1 MSAPAAKNSEPIPGY
16 RLIERLGRG
25 GYGEVW
31 KCEAPGGMHK
41 AIKFVFGDMEGFG
54 TDGQAAEQEYKS
66 LNRVKTIRHP
76 FILSIE
82 RFDIID
88 GQLLIVM
95 ELADRNM
102 WDRFN
107 ECLLEGKQG
116 IPHEELLRYMEEVA
130 EALDLMNGHYQ
141 IQHLD
146 IKPQNLFL
154 VHNHVKVADFGLAKD
169 LDGARADVTGGVTP
183 TYAPPEAFDGWVS
196 RHSDQY
202 SLAIVYQEMLTGRR
216 PFTGSNTRQLILQ
229 HLSAAPDLSSL
240 QENDRDAVARALSK
254 TPTDR
259 FATCAE
265 FVKALRGHRTPLGPN
280 NEAPTEPLSEMI
292 TPRSTSKR
300 SLTEISPPPPFRS
313 TDADGQAQSRR
324 LPSLVTP
331 GHRAF
336 VSPVAPVTKHRP
348 LAPQTTGLPKNT
360 AAPPD
365 RRGDGVLFPALFVG
379 LGGCGMRALA
389 GVRDMLRAKFNHD
402 RLPNT
407 HWLAIDTDPAAVET
421 FLQHGAW
428 DTEEVLLT
436 RLQRPTHY
444 LHRDTLPN
452 VEAWL
457 PADLL
462 YQIPRSHLTEGNRAF
477 GRLALCDHYQ
487 IICHRIRGALAAFA
501 DPDGVAQ
508 ADKMT
513 KLGFRGNAPRVFL
526 VGSLAG
532 GTASGMMLD
541 LAYLV
546 RREMRQMGFQ
556 AGQVLG
562 MMGLPPIRSSAG
574 YFNAKTALRELAHF
588 ENAATTYQVL
598 FDSREQPV
606 TDAERPFR
614 RCHFV
619 PAGESGDGGRLVGER
634 LAALLY
640 AEAFTEAGR
649 LAHPDGDAPAAPA
662 HCVASAF
669 RAVWPHHAVVRAC
682 SDRLNRAILAG
693 WAAGGDGFAHPSL
706 DPLFEKVWAD
716 RGLEID
722 ELKAA
727 FAAVMH
733 DGDGRTPHEAVTAML
748 EPFRH
753 LDKKSPADS
762 DLVRGLINQIL
773 DLVGRVGRE
782 EADHPGRVAGQLIRR
797 EKDLVSEADAKLITA
812 VVSVIEQPGLR
823 LPAAD
828 QLIHRL
834 EERLT
839 ERLEAV
845 DRKIV
850 VAEEQVHD
858 EYARLFALMGVTVA
872 AGASRV
878 GKRSA
883 AGEDAFEDVLQWVDR
898 RVDLLVLRRIL
909 AVYRTLRT
917 NLPEY
922 IREVHLCRSQLKR
935 YAAQIPDGSADG
947 SDKSEIVRHYFGSA
961 ASSAT
966 EVADHVIRLLP
977 PADRQELEQTLQAKI
992 RHEGRGLVN
1001 MCVKP
1006 KEYGDA
1012 LHRLLADQTGRLVE
1026 PLVSAYAAE
1035 FAAWGAGAESLLDQA
1050 SDASAKTFKAVPGGA
1065 QPSLTV
1071 VGLPDDSLLD
1081 DAKEVAGNTAF
1092 ASAKTHGELWVFRE
1106 CRLNDVSVLLQS
1118 ASGSAV
1124 TPEPSATFRHSR
1136 QDVPWPK
1143 S

>member
-1 MSAPAAKNSEPIPGY
+1 
-16 RLIERLGRG
+16 
-25 GYGEVW
+25 
-31 KCEAPGGMHK
+31 
-41 AIKFVFGDMEGFG
+41 
-54 TDGQAAEQEYKS
+54 
-66 LNRVKTIRHP
+66 
-76 FILSIE
+76 
-82 RFDIID
+82 
-88 GQLLIVM
+88 
-95 ELADRNM
+95 
-102 WDRFN
+102 
-107 ECLLEGKQG
+107 
-116 IPHEELLRYMEEVA
+116 
-130 EALDLMNGHYQ
+130 
-141 IQHLD
+141 
-146 IKPQNLFL
+146 
-154 VHNHVKVADFGLAKD
+154 
-169 LDGARADVTGGVTP
+169 
-183 TYAPPEAFDGWVS
+183 
-196 RHSDQY
+196 
-202 SLAIVYQEMLTGRR
+202 
-216 PFTGSNTRQLILQ
+216 
-229 HLSAAPDLSSL
+229 
-240 QENDRDAVARALSK
+240 
-254 TPTDR
+254 
-259 FATCAE
+259 
-265 FVKALRGHRTPLGPN
+265 
-280 NEAPTEPLSEMI
+280 
-292 TPRSTSKR
+292 
-300 SLTEISPPPPFRS
+300 
-313 TDADGQAQSRR
+313 
-324 LPSLVTP
+324 VTP

-336 VSPVAPVTKHRP
+336 INPVAPVTKHRP

-360 AAPPD
+360 AAPPE

-389 GVRDMLRAKFNHD
+389 GLRDMMRAKFNHD

-487 IICHRIRGALAAFA
+487 IICHRIRGALEAFT

-541 LAYLV
+541 MAYLV

-562 MMGLPPIRSSAG
+562 MMGLPPFRSCPG
-574 YFNAKTALRELAHF
+574 YFNAKTALREVAHF
-588 ENAATTYQVL
+588 ENAANTYQVL

-619 PAGESGDGGRLVGER
+619 PAGESADGGRLVSER
-634 LAALLY
+634 MAALLY

-649 LAHPDGDAPAAPA
+649 LAHPDGDAPPAPS
-662 HCVASAF
+662 HCVASTF
-669 RAVWPHHAVVRAC
+669 RALWPHHAVVRAC
-682 SDRLNRAILAG
+682 SDRLNRAILDG
-693 WAAGGDGFAHPSL
+693 WAAGGNAFAHPGL
-706 DPLFEKVWAD
+706 DPLFEKLWAD
-716 RGLEID
+716 RGLEI
-722 ELKAA
+722 EALKEA

-733 DGDGRTPHEAVTAML
+733 DADGRTPQEAVTAML
-748 EPFRH
+748 EPYRH
-753 LDKKSPADS
+753 LDKKFPADG
-762 DLVRGLINQIL
+762 DQVRGLINQIL

-834 EERLT
+834 EERLS
-839 ERLEAV
+839 EHLEAV

-858 EYARLFALMGVTVA
+858 EYSRLFALLGMTVA

-878 GKRSA
+878 GKRAA
-883 AGEDAFEDVLQWVDR
+883 AGEVAFGDVLLWVNR
-898 RVDLLVLRRIL
+898 RVELLVLRRIL

-922 IREVHLCRSQLKR
+922 IREVHMCRSQLKR
-935 YAAQIPDGSADG
+935 YSAQILAGQSDGPDTAEVS
-947 SDKSEIVRHYFGSA
+947 RLYFGSKA
-961 ASSAT
+961 ATAK
-966 EVADHVIRLLP
+966 EVAEHIFENLSP
-977 PADRQELEQTLQAKI
+977 GDRQELEQTLQAKI

-1006 KEYGDA
+1006 KEYGEA
-1012 LHRLLADQTGRLVE
+1012 LHRLLADQTGRLLK
-1026 PLVSAYAAE
+1026 PLVAAYAAE
-1035 FAAWGAGAESLLDQA
+1035 FAGWAAGAETLLDQA
-1050 SDASAKTFKAVPGGA
+1050 ADASAKTFSAVPGGA

-1071 VGLPDDSLLD
+1071 VGLPADSLLD
-1081 DAKEVAGNTAF
+1081 EAKEAAGNTAF
-1092 ASAKTHGELWVFRE
+1092 AAAKTRGELWVFRE
-1106 CRLNDVSVLLQS
+1106 CRLSNASSLFQ
-1118 ASGSAV
+1118 SGSSPAV
-1124 TPEPSATFRHSR
+1124 TAEQTATFRHSR

-1143 S
+1143 C